1 MGSDTPIG
9 QAPGSLIGRADDLE
23 YITAF
28 VDRAAVSGG
37 ALLLSGEAGVGKTA
51 LLEAAAAQAEAAGG
65 RVLRAAGA
73 EFESEVSFA
82 GLNQLLGPLL
92 DQAHGLSAAYR
103 RALEV
108 ALGVREGAS
117 PDQLLLSNAVLAL
130 LTQATEPTEATEA
143 IEATG
148 TTGPRPVLAV
158 VDDLPWL
165 DRASAMVL
173 GVVARRLPGS
183 RVGFLAVSRS
193 GEDGFFD
200 RRGLPVHDVLPL
212 TEAAAGELVGDR
224 FPALAPRV
232 RQRLLADARGNP
244 LALLELPVALS
255 GLQRAGTGPL
265 PQWLPLSRRLRAVF
279 DSRITAL
286 PAPARHLLLLAALD
300 GTGSLPTLRSAA
312 PGPNE
317 LDALSPAERSG
328 LVRVA
333 DDGRR
338 LEFRHPLTRSAV
350 VALST
355 SAELRQAHAA
365 LARQLAAE
373 PERRAWHLAQ
383 AAAGPDEGVAGQLEQ
398 AAHRIRQR
406 GDATGAVTALLRAAD
421 LTPPGAERSRRLAE
435 AAYLGAVV
443 TGGLRDVPRLLD
455 DARQADAGRAGSL
468 VASVAA
474 AHHLQLSGDGDIDTA
489 HRLLVGAIEMQPEPY
504 DAASATMV
512 EALNTLGWVCYFGG
526 RAELWAP
533 FHRALGQLVA
543 GVPESLALLSAS
555 FADPARTAL
564 PALGQLDA
572 AVASLADTDPIRVA
586 RVGLA
591 CMYVDRLTGCRSALW
606 RILRDGRDGG
616 AVTLS
621 LHALS
626 LLGLD
631 HFMTGEWDM
640 LQALAEEHVS
650 LCRAHNYRLLEC
662 RGLYLQAMLAAAR
675 GDAAATKTLTDQMT
689 QWSAP
694 RRVGAILRLA
704 AQART
709 LAALTRGDFEAA
721 YQSAVTITRPGELA
735 DHVPHALW
743 MTLDLTEAAVR
754 TGRLAEAAAHVAAV
768 REAGLAAISV
778 RQALITNGA
787 AAMAAPDHEAAAL
800 FERALGLPG
809 TDRWPFDRARIQ
821 LAFGERLRRM
831 KAPAD
836 ARTHLTA
843 AAGTFQRLGAQPWA
857 ARASGELR
865 ATGQTIGQPA
875 GDGPAALTPQ
885 QRQIATL
892 AAAGLT
898 NKQIGERLYLSP
910 RTVATHLHQVFP
922 KLGVTTRAALRDALA
937 SLPPADA

>member
-1 MGSDTPIG
+1 MGGGAPGG
-9 QAPGSLIGRADDLE
+9 QPPGSLFGRDDDLAS
-23 YITAF
+23 ITAF
-28 VDRAAVSGG
+28 ADRAAVSGG
-37 ALLLSGEAGVGKTA
+37 ALLLSGEAGVGKTV
-51 LLEAAAAQAEAAGG
+51 LLDAAAAHAEAAGS

-73 EFESEVSFA
+73 EFEREVSFA
-82 GLNQLLGPLL
+82 CLNQLLHPLL
-92 DQAHGLSAAYR
+92 DRANGLSPAYR

-108 ALGVREGAS
+108 ALGVREGSS
-117 PDQLLLSNAVLAL
+117 PDRLLLSNATLAL
-130 LTQATEPTEATEA
+130 LIQATAA
-143 IEATG
+143 A
-148 TTGPRPVLAV
+148 PVLIV

-183 RVGFLAVSRS
+183 RAGFLAVSRS

-200 RRGLPVHDVLPL
+200 RRGLPVHDVPPL
-212 TEAAAGELVGDR
+212 GQAAAAELVSDR

-244 LALLELPVALS
+244 LALLELPVALT

-265 PQWLPLSRRLRAVF
+265 PPWLPLSRRLQAVF
-279 DSRITAL
+279 ESRITAL
-286 PAPARHLLLLAALD
+286 PAPTRYVLLLAALD
-300 GTGSLPTLRSAA
+300 GTGSLAA
-312 PGPNE
+312 LQAAGPGSHG
-317 LDALSPAERSG
+317 LDDLAPAERSG

-333 DDGRR
+333 ADGSR

-350 VALST
+350 VTLST
-355 SAELRQAHAA
+355 SAELRRAHAA
-365 LARQLAAE
+365 LARQLAGE
-373 PERRAWHLAQ
+373 PEREAWHLAQ
-383 AAAGPDEGVAGQLEQ
+383 AAAGPDERVAGLLEQ
-398 AAHRIRQR
+398 AAYRIRQR
-406 GDATGAVTALLRAAD
+406 DDAAGAVTALLRAAD
-421 LTPPGAERSRRLAE
+421 LTPPGAERSRRLAQ

-443 TGGLRDVPRLLD
+443 TGGLSDVPRLLD
-455 DARQADAGRAGSL
+455 DARKADAGRAGSL

-504 DAASATMV
+504 DAARETMV
-512 EALNTLGWVCYFGG
+512 EALYTLGWVCYFGG

-533 FHRALGQLVA
+533 FHRALGRLTPQ
-543 GVPESLALLSAS
+543 VPERLVLLSAS

-572 AVASLADTDPIRVA
+572 AVGSLTEQTDPVRVA

-591 CMYVDRLTGCRSALW
+591 CMYVDRLTACRGALW
-606 RILRDGRDGG
+606 RIRRDGRDGG

-640 LQALAEEHVS
+640 VQALADEHVS

-662 RGLYLQAMLAAAR
+662 RGLYLQAMRAAGR
-675 GDAAATKTLTDQMT
+675 GDDDATRMLTDQMT
-689 QWSAP
+689 SWAAP
-694 RRVGAILRLA
+694 RRAGAIVRLA

-709 LAALTRGDFEAA
+709 LSALTQGDFETA
-721 YQSAVTITRPGELA
+721 YQHAAAITRPGELA

-754 TGRLAEAAAHVAAV
+754 TGRQAEAMAHVAAV
-768 REAGLAAISV
+768 HQAGLAAISP
-778 RQALITNGA
+778 RQALVTGGA
-787 AAMAAPDHEAAAL
+787 AAIAAPDHEAAAL
-800 FERALGLPG
+800 FERALSVPG

-821 LAFGERLRRM
+821 LAAGERLRRM
-831 KAPAD
+831 KATTD
-836 ARTHLTA
+836 ARAHLTA
-843 AAGTFQRLGAQPWA
+843 ARDAFQRLGAKPWA
-857 ARASGELR
+857 ERASSELR
-865 ATGQTIGQPA
+865 ATGLTIGQPA
-875 GDGPAALTPQ
+875 GHGPASLTPQ
-885 QRQIATL
+885 QREIAAL

-898 NKQIGERLYLSP
+898 NKQIAERLYLSP

-922 KLGVTTRAALRDALA
+922 KLGITSRAALRDALENT
-937 SLPPADA
+937 